1 MQRFRFRNKNTSLYC
16 CFELIYALL
25 DQANRILF
33 ERLRVIIQLE
43 VEILTIV
50 MNVSCAA
57 LL

>member
-33 ERLRVIIQLE
+33 ERVIIQLE

>member
-1 MQRFRFRNKNTSLYC
+1 MQRFRFRNKNTSLYY